1 MLLELVRIGVDC
13 DTLRVCPLSEV
24 GRGGTIGC
32 GVFRVSPEPVRKGFE
47 PCDIMEDRKFVEP
60 HAFVTLRDEYEQRD
74 LHDHDAYTSR
84 VYWHKLIN
92 FLGAKFSLIG
102 AIEARSVDAAQNLS
116 GSDKAYQRAL
126 QTS

>member
-60 HAFVTLRDEYEQRD
+60 HAFVTSTNNVTCTIMTRI
-74 LHDHDAYTSR
+74 HHVYTG
-84 VYWHKLIN
+84 IN
-92 FLGAKFSLIG
+92 FT
-102 AIEARSVDAAQNLS
+102 VDIPPPII
-116 GSDKAYQRAL
+116 KYIRKV
-126 QTS
+126 